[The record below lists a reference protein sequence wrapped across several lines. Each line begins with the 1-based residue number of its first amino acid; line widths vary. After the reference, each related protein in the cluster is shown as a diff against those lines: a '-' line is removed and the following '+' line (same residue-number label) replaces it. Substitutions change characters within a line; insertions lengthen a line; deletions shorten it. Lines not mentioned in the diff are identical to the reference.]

1 MDWLYRVYHFH
12 PKEIEQAFDET
23 GNLPNRDPKAAIAS
37 ELIDG
42 PVDPNV
48 ANYRDLVRVPGIGPI
63 SAHRIIALRM
73 RQRITRKD
81 ELASLGVIV
90 KRAAPF
96 LKINGWR
103 DTTLDRWSA

>member
-1 MDWLYRVYHFH
+1 
-12 PKEIEQAFDET
+12 
-23 GNLPNRDPKAAIAS
+23 
-37 ELIDG
+37 
-42 PVDPNV
+42 
-48 ANYRDLVRVPGIGPI
+48 
-63 SAHRIIALRM
+63 M

-81 ELASLGVIV
+81 ELAGLGVIV